1 MLRIVVDTNIWI
13 RTLLGGKVTLPIL
26 VALKEN
32 KFKAITSDAL
42 LAELAEV
49 VQRPRLSIS
58 INFHDVVELLTL
70 LEWYGEAVVLKT
82 IPPRCRD
89 PKDHPVLATA
99 IDGHADAIVSGDD
112 DLRDD
117 EALREAMADYGV
129 QLCGELTRL
138 YRLLKT
144 ISQCPTQ

>member
-1 MLRIVVDTNIWI
+1 M
-13 RTLLGGKVTLPIL
+13 LGGKVTLPIL

-70 LEWYGEAVVLKT
+70 LEWYGES
-82 IPPRCRD
+82 CC
-89 PKDHPVLATA
+89 
-99 IDGHADAIVSGDD
+99 S
-112 DLRDD
+112 
-117 EALREAMADYGV
+117 
-129 QLCGELTRL
+129 
-138 YRLLKT
+138 
-144 ISQCPTQ
+144 